1 MEDPYVYQL
10 SRIKWQ
16 FFGTLTFTSG
26 RLLERVRL
34 SMYFAMMRKVCKQF
48 RIHFKRSNWC
58 LRLEQGEMLGRWHFH
73 FLLTGLPGQTVTM
86 STCFFIMNTWG
97 KAKGGHARVR
107 LFDPSLSGVGYTVK
121 CLGLNDP
128 ADVYESAKFGHQASQ
143 LMLSD
148 GLQEVLKSITI
159 RTERALSTLKE
170 GGK

>member
-10 SRIKWQ
+10 CQVKWQ
-16 FFGTLTFTSG
+16 FFGTLTFRSG
-26 RLLERVRL
+26 RLPERVRL
-34 SMYFAMMRKVCKQF
+34 RMYFALMRKVCKQF
-48 RIHFKRSNWC
+48 RIHFKRSVWC

-73 FLLTGLPGQTVTM
+73 FLLTGLPRQNVTR
-86 STCFFIMNTWG
+86 STYFFIMKTWE
-97 KAKGGHARVR
+97 KSKGGHARVR

-121 CLGLNDP
+121 CLGLSDP
-128 ADVYESAKFGHQASQ
+128 ADVYESAKFGHEASQ

-148 GLQEVLKSITI
+148 GLQEVLKSITM